1 MCYYNYLLT
10 REGAQELLSTRLT
23 YFQDTDVDYMYYQLC
38 YQTTMETSLLPPT
51 IPGSL
56 MRLSK
61 GDWRREYI
69 SLYQTQYLQCPR
81 NGSPKFQPSVLRVLD
96 INLKGVSLTEDVN
109 LDEIATKLEGH
120 SGADITNLCRC
131 YMMSLLKE
139 FQQFVDEY

>member
-69 SLYQTQYLQCPR
+69 SLYQT
-81 NGSPKFQPSVLRVLD
+81 LRVLD